1 MSRLLTGLIAF
12 ALTLAGAVAAEKQ
25 VPVSATQ
32 MQLSFSPIVK
42 RVAPAVV
49 NVYAS
54 RVVQQQASPFFND
67 PFFRQF
73 FGDQF
78 GGRPSQRV
86 QQSLGS
92 GVIIDPSG
100 LIVTNLHVI
109 ANADEVKVALSD
121 RREFP
126 AEIILKDERWDI
138 AVLRIKGEAGPLA
151 SVPIADSD
159 QVEVGDL
166 VLAIGD
172 PFGVGQ
178 TVTSGIVSAFH
189 VPGGPGQDQYFIQTD
204 AAINPGNSGGALVDM
219 QGRLIGINRMIVSPS
234 GGSNGIG
241 FAVPS
246 NLVRVVANA
255 ARTGKPPERPWLGAS
270 LQNVTADIA
279 EGLGITQPRGALVAS
294 VTDGGPAAKAGL
306 ASGDLIVAIDGTP
319 IDDLGSLNY
328 RLATKPIG
336 TQAALDFVRKGK
348 TFRASLPMTAAPE
361 TVPRDELTLGDGS
374 PFAGA
379 TVVNLS
385 PAVAEELAYDDD
397 PQGAVI
403 ISVADG
409 SAAERIGF
417 RRGDR
422 VVEVNGVTI
431 DTTKRLLSAASNQT
445 GRWKIV
451 IRRDG
456 KTIPLQFRG

>member
-92 GVIIDPSG
+92 GVIVDASG

-246 NLVRVVANA
+246 NLVRVVADA

-361 TVPRDELTLGDGS
+361 TVPRDQLTLGDGS